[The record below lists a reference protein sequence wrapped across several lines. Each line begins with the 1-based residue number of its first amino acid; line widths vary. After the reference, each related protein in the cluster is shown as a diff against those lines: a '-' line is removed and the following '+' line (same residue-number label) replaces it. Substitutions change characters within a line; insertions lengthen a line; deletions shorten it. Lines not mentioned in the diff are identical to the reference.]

1 MLNKVTSYKE
11 LVVWQKSM
19 DLVKRVYEV
28 TRLFPEEEKFG
39 LTSQIRRSAVS
50 IPSNIAEGWGRG
62 SLRSCLNFLR
72 IAQGSLFELET
83 QIYIA
88 KGLGFS
94 SDSHIEELI
103 SEIGK
108 MIGSMIFKMKSRDNI
123 QSDPKN

>member
-1 MLNKVTSYKE
+1 
-11 LVVWQKSM
+11 M

-88 KGLGFS
+88 KGLDFA
-94 SDSHIEELI
+94 SDSHIEEFI

-108 MIGSMIFKMKSRDNI
+108 MIGSMIFKMKSKDNT

>member
-1 MLNKVTSYKE
+1 
-11 LVVWQKSM
+11 M

-62 SLRSCLNFLR
+62 SLKSCLNFLR

-88 KGLGFS
+88 KGLDFA
-94 SDSHIEELI
+94 SDSHIEEFI

-108 MIGSMIFKMKSRDNI
+108 MIGSMIFKMKSKDNTKATKKTENSI
-123 QSDPKN
+123 YLIILTS